1 MPVKIIGD
9 ETRSGGSKVRIAH
22 RSSPKVYNVT
32 LQMDYDNSLI
42 FKDWFINEDLS
53 GFYPF
58 LLPQIDMVK
67 GQMKEYR
74 FTPNTELRWSNKA
87 GLILEVSFD
96 LEER

>member
-22 RSSPKVYNVT
+22 RSSPKIYSVT

-42 FKDWFINEDLS
+42 FKNWFINDDLS
-53 GFYPF
+53 GFNSFY
-58 LLPQIDMVK
+58 LPAIDKVN
-67 GQMKEYR
+67 GEMKEYR
-74 FTPNTELRWSNKA
+74 FTPNTELKWSNRA
-87 GLILEVSFD
+87 GLILEVSFE